1 MTFSTKPAGFATDG
15 GDSTDDGID
24 VFGFFNGRGEVGANE
39 SAAAFEVADGPSGDG
54 IAVEVDICVFSVFI
68 DKTRVPG

>member
-39 SAAAFEVADGPSGDG
+39 APKRLRSLDGPSGDG